1 MPREFLAPL
10 LERWRHVTPEEARRF
25 EDELRE
31 ELSKGYALGGKA
43 VRAVARRQD
52 CDDVLFKV
60 DGEEFCRRPSHL
72 VADWSRRRSEA
83 RRRAHLLMV
92 APGPRLKPLCPA

>member
-1 MPREFLAPL
+1 MLP
-10 LERWRHVTPEEARRF
+10 PEEARRF

-31 ELSKGYALGGKA
+31 ELSKGHALRGKA

-60 DGEEFCRRPSHL
+60 DGEEFCRRPSRL
-72 VADWSRRRSEA
+72 SFRLDTFDVAKSAINIIMMLSKRD
-83 RRRAHLLMV
+83 
-92 APGPRLKPLCPA
+92 